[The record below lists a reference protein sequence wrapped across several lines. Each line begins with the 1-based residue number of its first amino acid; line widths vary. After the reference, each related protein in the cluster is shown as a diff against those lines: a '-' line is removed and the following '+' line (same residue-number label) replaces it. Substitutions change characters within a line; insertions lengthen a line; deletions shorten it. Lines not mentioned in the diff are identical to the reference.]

1 MDVNEIFNHALSSLT
16 NPTKT
21 ASDLAK
27 KKLTLVDGAVAV
39 ALGALVTAVITA
51 IMVLFV
57 VSWVGTMFS
66 AMPMMGW
73 SAPIGAGMGIATA
86 IGLLIGIPIGMV
98 IAWLVASFL
107 VWVVASVLGGKGD
120 FAKFA
125 STWAFPMAAVFAL
138 SWIPIVNW
146 LAELYAL
153 YLLYVFLQPTMKMDS
168 NKAAI
173 TVIAIIVLSFVLA
186 ALFGSA
192 VMLTVPAR

>member
-16 NPTKT
+16 QPTKA

-57 VSWVGTMFS
+57 VSWVGAMFS

-73 SAPIGAGMGIATA
+73 YAPIGAGLGIATA
-86 IGLLIGIPIGMV
+86 IGLLIGIPISMV
-98 IAWLVASFL
+98 IAWLIASFI
-107 VWVVASVLGGKGD
+107 VWVVASALGGKGD

-125 STWAFPMAAVFAL
+125 SIWAFPMAAVFAL

-153 YLLYVFLQPTMKMDS
+153 YLLYAFLQPTMKMDS

-173 TVIAIIVLSFVLA
+173 TVIAIIVLSFALA